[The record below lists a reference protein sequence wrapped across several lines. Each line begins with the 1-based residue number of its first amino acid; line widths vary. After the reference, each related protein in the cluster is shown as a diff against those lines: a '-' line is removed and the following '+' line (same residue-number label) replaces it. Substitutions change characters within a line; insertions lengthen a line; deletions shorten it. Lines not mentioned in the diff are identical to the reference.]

1 MVLNYFSSSYIN
13 FFLEV
18 LLDYQAVLE
27 KLSITLTTNCS
38 LPVVDLQFIRSYAYA
53 RMLSPGTF
61 NIATKN
67 CLQFVVGA
75 INNGSYVCVNAFGV
89 PIQTLGTAPNDW
101 YDMLDRLRSS
111 STGTD
116 VNYSNKSTI

>member
-1 MVLNYFSSSYIN
+1 M
-13 FFLEV
+13 
-18 LLDYQAVLE
+18 DYQAVLE

>member
-1 MVLNYFSSSYIN
+1 MGLNYFSSSYIN
-13 FFLEV
+13 CCLEV

-27 KLSITLTTNCS
+27 KQSITLTTNCS

-53 RMLSPGTF
+53 RMLSRGTF

-75 INNGSYVCVNAFGV
+75 INNRG
-89 PIQTLGTAPNDW
+89 
-101 YDMLDRLRSS
+101 LR
-111 STGTD
+111 
-116 VNYSNKSTI
+116 VR